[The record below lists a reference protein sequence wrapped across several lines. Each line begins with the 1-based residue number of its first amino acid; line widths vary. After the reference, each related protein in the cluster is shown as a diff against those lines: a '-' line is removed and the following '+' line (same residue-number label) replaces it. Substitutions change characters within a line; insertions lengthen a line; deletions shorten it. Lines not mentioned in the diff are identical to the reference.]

1 MRIGL
6 APRGRGKRQ
15 GAAENRCSFFILFLF
30 CSRNQSQPLTTKQVA
45 ERRADWRSCA
55 RHSFRGSGKNRV
67 YGYFGKRMTSQ
78 VAEKL
83 RRMELGTARSVVPY
97 CRTVF
102 CSLAK
107 CSVTTDAICHA
118 KEGYRTRNAGVVT
131 GLVHY
136 T

>member
-1 MRIGL
+1 
-6 APRGRGKRQ
+6 
-15 GAAENRCSFFILFLF
+15 
-30 CSRNQSQPLTTKQVA
+30 
-45 ERRADWRSCA
+45 
-55 RHSFRGSGKNRV
+55 
-67 YGYFGKRMTSQ
+67 MTSQ

-136 T
+136 TWLTFSYRSAVPTAWNGLI